1 MGLNNMDTEVSLKT
15 FEICSILIDLIILV
29 IVFLQFINT
38 HCGDCR
44 GMVMSKTKTSDGQ
57 LVTRQAKLSMH
68 EKQHEN
74 FTELRPLHNDDY

>member
-1 MGLNNMDTEVSLKT
+1 MDPEVSFKT
-15 FEICSILIDLIILV
+15 FEILSILIDLIILV

-44 GMVMSKTKTSDGQ
+44 GMIMSRTKTSDGQ

-68 EKQHEN
+68 EKQHES
-74 FTELRPLHNDDY
+74 FTELKPIHNDEY

>member
-1 MGLNNMDTEVSLKT
+1 MDPEVSFKT
-15 FEICSILIDLIILV
+15 FEILSIFIDLIILV

-44 GMVMSKTKTSDGQ
+44 GMIMSRTKTSDGQ

-68 EKQHEN
+68 EKQHES
-74 FTELRPLHNDDY
+74 FTELKPIHNDEY